1 MNDRKKNSI
10 KRFGML
16 FVVVLLVAV
25 CIMSTAVRTMLPPMR
40 DYWEAVDQRFVS
52 ENIPIPAKRG
62 DLLSDD
68 GRVLST
74 SLPDYRLYIDL
85 RVQDKDSASRVKT
98 QHFRDSLIDYHVDEI
113 AQGLHRIFPDCSVA
127 SFRTKLVEAKKNC
140 LRKVN
145 GRYPPTRAPL

>member
-85 RVQDKDSASRVKT
+85 RVPA
-98 QHFRDSLIDYHVDEI
+98 
-113 AQGLHRIFPDCSVA
+113 AQGTARRAWSA
-127 SFRTKLVEAKKNC
+127 QSSWQTTR
-140 LRKVN
+140 
-145 GRYPPTRAPL
+145 PPAQSAGPAGWQG